1 LIPLTIGIC
10 AYNEEWNIGELLTN
24 ILSIQG
30 IPKDA
35 EVIAVCSGC
44 QDGTAEVVREFA
56 RRDRRVKLIEEPRR
70 LGKAAAVK
78 ANK

>member
-1 LIPLTIGIC
+1 MIPLTIGIC

-44 QDGTAEVVREFA
+44 QDGTAEVVR
-56 RRDRRVKLIEEPRR
+56 
-70 LGKAAAVK
+70 
-78 ANK
+78 